1 MECQACNTANSE
13 SNRFCENCGG
23 ALSFKC
29 AACGFIC
36 MPEAKFCGGCG
47 TSVNATLPTA
57 KQAAP
62 AFAWAELKQATVL
75 FADIVGSTELVA
87 SLDPEQAMDRLRP
100 AMLRMRA
107 SVERFG
113 GTVMRTL
120 GDGVMALFGVPRA
133 LEGHALLACE
143 AALHMQETFNGS
155 ADGLSIRIGLHSGQ
169 VASDPEDAQGGHGG
183 GAHGVTIHL
192 ASRVVALA
200 EPGGICLTQACR
212 TSAGPGCET
221 QSQGRHQLKG
231 IPGLVEILTL
241 THVRATAPC
250 RTDGDRGLTTFRG
263 RQRELANLVEA
274 LEQLENGQLQVLGI
288 AGDAGAGKSR
298 LCQEFARL
306 CTGRGIPVFEVRAQL
321 HGHALP
327 LQPILELFRV
337 HFFGIGPG
345 DSPAS
350 ARARIANRFLTKPL
364 AEADLALLY
373 EFFGVADPGGSP
385 LTLGP
390 RAGHARL
397 LALIA
402 ELVRQYAD
410 TTRVILIEDLHWID
424 QASAEF
430 VSALVDAVPGTR
442 TLLLLNYR
450 TSYQPPWSQVRY
462 FRQLELGELP
472 AADMDALAGELLAP
486 VTDVSEIARLVC
498 RRAGGNPFFA
508 EELVRTL
515 VEGNLLAAST
525 GLPTG
530 GLDAL
535 ERALPATVQAVVGAR
550 LDRLGEPEKT
560 LLQMCAIIGKEIP
573 LAVLEHVASP
583 LASQIEKGL
592 EGLCEAR
599 LILPQHVDGSR
610 RFAFRHPLIQEVAY
624 NSQLKVRRGHVHASV
639 AAAMELYYQGQLDE
653 YAGLVGYHFEEAGA
667 HLEAARYN
675 ARAGIWVGST
685 NSAQAIK
692 HWRKVRH
699 LLANLAR
706 SPEVDRLRVTAGGKI
721 ALLGWREGLT
731 LEEVKPLIDDA
742 MAVANEVDDR
752 LIPWLLTIE
761 GRMLVASGGPADGYV
776 ECVKKA
782 LLYIDVDRDAG
793 RVAVAHAF
801 LSQAYAWAGLLQDA
815 LAANDV
821 ALENAAHVDPSDRE
835 FIGFSVEQW
844 VLGVRARLLI
854 RMGRFE
860 EAARCLGK
868 MLEQETMSAE
878 PPMPG
883 MARFGFIELAMATAD
898 VKLAQQHALEL
909 HRSADKFAT
918 PYLGIFM
925 HGYHGMAS
933 TVAGEHE
940 AALKYFEQ
948 ALALIRS
955 TGAAK
960 EFESEVLANMAECRL
975 HLGHYPQAH
984 AQATEA
990 IELSRLRTTRVAQ
1003 CRALITRGAAALADT
1018 GAPDRVAAEDD
1029 LLHAEDLIGRTG
1041 AVTCR
1046 TALDRARQWIS
1057 SERAA

>member
-1 MECQACNTANSE
+1 MECAACHTANPD

-36 MPEAKFCGGCG
+36 VSQAKFCGGCG
-47 TSVNATLPTA
+47 TSLINARLPTA

-62 AFAWAELKQATVL
+62 VFAWAELKQATVL

-87 SLDPEQAMDRLRP
+87 KLDPEQAMGRLRP
-100 AMLRMRA
+100 AVLRMRA

-113 GTVMRTL
+113 GTVVRTL
-120 GDGVMALFGVPRA
+120 GDGVMVLFGVPRA

-143 AALHMQETFNGS
+143 AALHMQEAFRGS

-169 VASDPEDAQGGHGG
+169 VASDPEDAHGGYGG

-212 TSAGPGCET
+212 ALAGPGCET

-241 THVRATAPC
+241 THVRATAPH
-250 RTDGDRGLTTFRG
+250 RAGGELGLTTFRG
-263 RQRELANLVEA
+263 RQREHANLVGA
-274 LEQLENGQLQVLGI
+274 LELENGQPQVLGI

-298 LCQEFARL
+298 LCQEFTRL

-350 ARARIANRFLTKPL
+350 ARARIANRFLTKPP
-364 AEADLALLY
+364 ADTDLARLY
-373 EFFGVADPGGSP
+373 EFFGVADPGGPP
-385 LTLGP
+385 LPLGP

-402 ELVRQYAD
+402 ELVRKDAD
-410 TTRVILIEDLHWID
+410 ATRVILIEDLHWLD

-450 TSYQPPWSQVRY
+450 TSFQPPWSEVSY
-462 FRQLELGELP
+462 FRELELGELP
-472 AADMDALAGELLAP
+472 VTDMDALVAELLAP

-515 VEGNLLAAST
+515 VEGSLLAAGT

-592 EGLCEAR
+592 EGLCAAR
-599 LILPQHVDGSR
+599 LILPQHVDGGR

-624 NSQLKVRRGHVHASV
+624 SSQLKVHRGQVHASV
-639 AAAMELYYQGQLDE
+639 ATAMELYYHGRLDE

-675 ARAGIWVGST
+675 ARAGLWVGST
-685 NSAQAIK
+685 NAAQAIK
-692 HWRKVRH
+692 YWRKVRH
-699 LLANLAR
+699 LLANVAR
-706 SPEVDRLRVTAGGKI
+706 NPEVDRLQVTAGGKI

-776 ECVKKA
+776 DCVKKA
-782 LLYIDVDRDAG
+782 LLYIDFDRDAG

-821 ALENAAHVDPSDRE
+821 ALANAAHVDPFDRE

-844 VLGVRARLLI
+844 VLGIRARLLI

-860 EAARCLGK
+860 EASRCLGN

-909 HRSADKFAT
+909 HCSADEFAT

-925 HGYHGMAS
+925 HGYHGLAS

-940 AALKYFEQ
+940 AALKYFER

-960 EFESEVLANMAECRL
+960 EFESEVLASLAECRL
-975 HLGHYPQAH
+975 RLGHYQQAH

-1003 CRALITRGAAALADT
+1003 CRALITRGAAALADK
-1018 GAPDRVAAEDD
+1018 GAPDREAAEDD
-1029 LLHAEDLIGRTG
+1029 FLRAEDLIGRTG

-1057 SERAA
+1057 SERAT